1 MPTCA
6 ANPLH
11 NLLTPPRQ
19 TRALR
24 FRLSLRSLYT
34 VALSIYER
42 RRIAVLATVSLL
54 AIVIVRT
61 SSGNSSDATPTTV
74 TTTTVPPVIEQVIP
88 ESVILGGPAP
98 LAPTGSAVIAYPADT
113 GNSIDGRASF
123 SNLGYTQ
130 TPICYSIEAPI
141 GVDLTIT
148 NVNNGRSVKC
158 TNVYSLLVPA
168 GITVILH
175 TTVFTRLADL
185 IDAPIP
191 VKISW

>member
-1 MPTCA
+1 
-6 ANPLH
+6 LH

-54 AIVIVRT
+54 AIVFVRT
-61 SSGNSSDATPTTV
+61 SSGNSNDATPTTV
-74 TTTTVPPVIEQVIP
+74 TTTTVPPVIEQDIP

-113 GNSIDGRASF
+113 GNSIGANRCRPHHHQREQWQKREVHQRVQPSRTRRHYRDLAY
-123 SNLGYTQ
+123 N
-130 TPICYSIEAPI
+130 
-141 GVDLTIT
+141 GVHSACRPD
-148 NVNNGRSVKC
+148 
-158 TNVYSLLVPA
+158 
-168 GITVILH
+168 
-175 TTVFTRLADL
+175 
-185 IDAPIP
+185 
-191 VKISW
+191 

>member
-1 MPTCA
+1 M
-6 ANPLH
+6 N
-11 NLLTPPRQ
+11 N
-19 TRALR
+19 
-24 FRLSLRSLYT
+24 
-34 VALSIYER
+34 
-42 RRIAVLATVSLL
+42 
-54 AIVIVRT
+54 VRT

-141 GVDLTIT
+141 GRVVTVT
-148 NVNNGRSVKC
+148 NINNGRSITC
-158 TNVYSLLVPA
+158 TNVFSLLVPN
-168 GITVILH
+168 GVTVILH
-175 TTVFTRLADL
+175 TSVFIKLADL
-185 IDAPIP
+185 IDSPIP